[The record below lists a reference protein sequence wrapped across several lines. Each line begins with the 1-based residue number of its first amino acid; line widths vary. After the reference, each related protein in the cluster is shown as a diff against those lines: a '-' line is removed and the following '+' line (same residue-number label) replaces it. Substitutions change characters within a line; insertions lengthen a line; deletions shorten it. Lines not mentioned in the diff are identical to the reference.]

1 MFAKIKIYNEIIRFK
16 EVMRRLFTINFFDG
30 MLTQSGIL
38 LGFFIFLLN
47 NNTTIYIDSIIII
60 LPSVG
65 TSLSMLLSGF
75 SGSYL
80 SEKTEQKIK
89 KLALN
94 KAMVVI
100 EDKGKTKLKEKKIKT
115 IHEKAESFANV
126 IVSLTNGIAPFL
138 GGLIPLIP
146 FFFVLKAG
154 ILVFITSFIIIFV
167 SIIILGIFLGIVS
180 KESLIK
186 SVIETMIGFII
197 TFFVTFF
204 VLIIL
209 F

>member
-100 EDKGKTKLKEKKIKT
+100 EDKRKTKLKEKKIKT